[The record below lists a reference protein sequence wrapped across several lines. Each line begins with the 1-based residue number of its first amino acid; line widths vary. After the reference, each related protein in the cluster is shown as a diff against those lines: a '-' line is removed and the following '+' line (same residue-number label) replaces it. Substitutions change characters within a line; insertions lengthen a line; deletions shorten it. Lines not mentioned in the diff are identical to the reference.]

1 MSTLVDA
8 RRRHPTG
15 RVIGI
20 QPSPAPRR
28 RERTAKRTMRLRR
41 PRMPFAVVTDRTHT
55 PPLFWTI
62 LGCVAALSAI
72 GLVFVLSASSWK
84 ANREFDSS
92 WHWFSR
98 QSMSLSLGAVALAF
112 GVVVPYRFWVRHAR
126 IWLWGAIGLLVLV
139 LIPSGLSHARNGS
152 RRWLGPEALAFQPS
166 EVAKL
171 AMVLWLA
178 WLLSNRADRIR
189 ESSYT
194 ILPALTV
201 LGVVSGLVVFEPDLG
216 TTVLI
221 CAVSFIVL
229 AVAGVRLD
237 SLAGMVA
244 PFATIAVFLSFQGYR
259 GKRMMAF
266 LDPWEE
272 ATRAGWQTLQSRVGI
287 ASGGL
292 FGVGIGNGRSKW
304 GFLPEAHTDFIYS
317 VIGEEVGLLGC
328 LVVLALFVLLVIAGV
343 HAGRRARD
351 RAGTMVAVGISSWI
365 GLQALFNIGVAV
377 GVLPNKGITLPF
389 VSYGG
394 SSLIVTMFA
403 VGILLNVARHPA
415 TVPPAVPRRR

>member
-1 MSTLVDA
+1 MSSTLVDA

-20 QPSPAPRR
+20 RPAPERVRR
-28 RERTAKRTMRLRR
+28 LPRIRR

-62 LGCVAALSAI
+62 LGAVAALSLI

-84 ANREFDSS
+84 ASREFDSS

-98 QSMSLSLGAVALAF
+98 QSISLGVGVVALAV
-112 GVVVPYRFWVRHAR
+112 GVRVPYQFWVRHAR
-126 IWLWGAIGLLVLV
+126 VWLWGALCLLCLV
-139 LIPSGLSHARNGS
+139 LIPAGLSHSRNGS
-152 RRWLGPEALAFQPS
+152 RRWLGPEAIAFQPS

-171 AMVLWLA
+171 AMILWLA
-178 WLLSNRADRIR
+178 WLLSTRASRIR
-189 ESSYT
+189 ESRVT
-194 ILPALTV
+194 IVPALVV
-201 LGVVSGLVVFEPDLG
+201 LVVVSALVVVEPDLG

-221 CAVSFIVL
+221 CAVTFIML

-244 PFATIAVFLSFQGYR
+244 PFASIAVFLAFQGYR
-259 GKRMMAF
+259 GDRMMAF
-266 LDPWEE
+266 LDPWEQ

-304 GFLPEAHTDFIYS
+304 GFLPEAHTDFIFS
-317 VIGEEVGLLGC
+317 VIGEEVGLLGS
-328 LVVLALFVLLVIAGV
+328 LVVLGLFVLVVIAGIQ
-343 HAGRRARD
+343 AGRRARD
-351 RAGTMVAVGISSWI
+351 RAGSVVAIGISSWI
-365 GLQALFNIGVAV
+365 GMQALFNIGVAV
-377 GVLPNKGITLPF
+377 GVLPNKGIPLPL

-394 SSLIVTMFA
+394 SSLIVTLFA
-403 VGILLNVARHPA
+403 VGILLNVARHPT